1 MAIFFQKQH
10 WEGTCDRILIADT
23 EGRGSVQVDILL
35 TDKAR
40 ERYKADA
47 LLWGLWGLWV
57 DEGHRQNGE
66 GDGLVLTAEQEAK
79 ASGCKSIALE
89 WSLQESPYW
98 VRDWYVRLGYEE
110 KEFGNGS
117 SLMVKELP

>member
-1 MAIFFQKQH
+1 MAIFYQKQH
-10 WEGTCDRILIADT
+10 WEGSCDRILIADT
-23 EGRGSVQVDILL
+23 EGRGSVQVDIPL

-47 LLWGLWGLWV
+47 LLWGLWV

-79 ASGCKSIALE
+79 ASGCKSIAIE